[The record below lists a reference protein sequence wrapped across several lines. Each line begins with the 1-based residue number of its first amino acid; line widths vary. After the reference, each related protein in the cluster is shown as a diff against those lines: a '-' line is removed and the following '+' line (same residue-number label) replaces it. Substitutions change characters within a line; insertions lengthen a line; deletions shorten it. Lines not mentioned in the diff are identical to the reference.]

1 DEIQLLPK
9 RVELMLLLR
18 IENQFVERR
27 VVAEISDHE
36 VEPRAEQS
44 SSAFLI
50 FLEKNKNAF
59 RHVESVG
66 EDFAET
72 CERRLVTRPRSF
84 TCGDDQ
90 GLVGHGVGHGSVL
103 VCGAGDLQRAAMVTH
118 AVRCVLAI
126 LPEHKR
132 LGTGGY
138 STDCK
143 VLEFRFQFL

>member
-1 DEIQLLPK
+1 
-9 RVELMLLLR
+9 
-18 IENQFVERR
+18 
-27 VVAEISDHE
+27 
-36 VEPRAEQS
+36 
-44 SSAFLI
+44 
-50 FLEKNKNAF
+50 
-59 RHVESVG
+59 G

-90 GLVGHGVGHGSVL
+90 GLVGHGSVL

-138 STDCK
+138 STDGE
-143 VLEFRFQFL
+143 VLEFRFQFLAKPDDEIAHPLTPTAGEVLLVPVRAGQKNSGAGLRPATSGRL